1 MDMIELEYGNIC
13 ISNLTLCTKKISK
26 KNYILNY

>member
-13 ISNLTLCTKKISK
+13 ISNLTLTPIYLNIFISK
-26 KNYILNY
+26 ETF